1 MSQKDQQSSRKGRHE
16 STTSISALILSIVC
30 CVGLVHVELKIHHH
44 EQLLNAE
51 RVPTIPGEEQRVRTK
66 PTAQG
71 TFNADNNPTVGIQG
85 NILGECLVTART
97 FVFRFLANF
106 SLGIVFR
113 LMWLI
118 HHSFRETSQQE
129 LGVSFAAFL
138 LGPGLRPW
146 NHLSMCT
153 VVVSTTIVVEFL

>member
-1 MSQKDQQSSRKGRHE
+1 MSQKDQQSPRKGRHE

-71 TFNADNNPTVGIQG
+71 TFHADNNPTVGIQG

-97 FVFRFLANF
+97 FAFRFLANF

-118 HHSFRETSQQE
+118 HFGTQYELYCGQTEHQFSRAITAGIRCFIYTSNLQH
-129 LGVSFAAFL
+129 FCIL
-138 LGPGLRPW
+138 LAYD
-146 NHLSMCT
+146 H
-153 VVVSTTIVVEFL
+153 